1 MLVKEYMSTDLKII
15 TPETKINDAIDMM
28 KTFDIHRLP
37 VVADNKLVGLVT
49 EGTIHEALPSKA
61 TSLSVYEVNYL
72 LNKTKVA
79 DIMIKNVSTISDTAI
94 LEEAIHVMR
103 QDKIGVLPVL
113 DDKGE
118 LQGIITNN
126 DIFDAFLEITGYQ
139 QAGTRV
145 AIRIDQDEKGVLAE
159 LTHLFTEHDMN
170 IVQIV
175 VYRYDEH
182 PMIVTQ
188 LTTTN
193 VGKLEKILS
202 EKPYNIVSMTPT
214 EKK

>member
-37 VVADNKLVGLVT
+37 VVANNKLVGLVT

-113 DDKGE
+113 DNKGE

-126 DIFDAFLEITGYQ
+126 DIFDAFLDITGYQ

-145 AIRIDQDEKGVLAE
+145 AIRIDKDEKGVLSE

-202 EKPYNIVSMTPT
+202 EKPYNIISMTPT

>member
-113 DDKGE
+113 DNKGE

-145 AIRIDQDEKGVLAE
+145 AIRIDKDEKGVLAE

-202 EKPYNIVSMTPT
+202 EKPYNIISMTPT

>member
-1 MLVKEYMSTDLKII
+1 MLVKEYMSKDLKTI

-28 KTFDIHRLP
+28 RAFDIHRLP
-37 VVADNKLVGLVT
+37 VVANNTLVGLVT

-72 LNKTKVA
+72 LNQTKVA
-79 DIMIKNVSTISDTAI
+79 DIMIKNVSTIPDMAI

-103 QDKIGVLPVL
+103 QNKIGVLPVL
-113 DDKGE
+113 NEGGE
-118 LQGIITNN
+118 LEGIITNN

-145 AIRIDQDEKGVLAE
+145 AIKIDKDEKGVLSE
-159 LTHLFTEHDMN
+159 LTQLFTEHDMN

-182 PMIVTQ
+182 PIIVTQ

-202 EKPYNIVSMTPT
+202 QKPYNILSLIPT